1 MHGSTMSSRT
11 SMADGKG
18 TKPQVDTVT
27 APAAATRDSDESER
41 SLARLVAIGLP
52 LGGLVGAIAVG
63 AIAGVGSALLVV
75 AAAALLGTIA
85 LLWASVR
92 TLSGDAPLA
101 LDLEAVGARRHGV
114 DALSEQKRRVLR
126 ALKDLESERAVG
138 KIEEADYDMLVAR
151 YRDEAKSVMR
161 EMDLQVAPLRDEAEK
176 LARAHLKKRGLA
188 PEGTAAPEAAASPA
202 PAPAPVITGERVT
215 CERCKTSNEPDATFC
230 KQCGGSL
237 KASQEE
243 IDANA

>member
-1 MHGSTMSSRT
+1 MRGSTMSSRI
-11 SMADGKG
+11 SMAERKG
-18 TKPQVDTVT
+18 SKPRVESVT
-27 APAAATRDSDESER
+27 TPAAAAPDSDDAER

-52 LGGLVGAIAVG
+52 LGGLVAALVVG

-101 LDLEAVGARRHGV
+101 LDLESVSARRYGV

-161 EMDLQVAPLRDEAEK
+161 EMDLQVAPLREEAERV
-176 LARAHLKKRGLA
+176 ARAFLRKRGLA
-188 PEGTAAPEAAASPA
+188 PEGAAPEAPAA
-202 PAPAPVITGERVT
+202 PALARADQRVT
-215 CERCKTSNEPDATFC
+215 CGRCKTSNEPDATFC

-237 KASQEE
+237 RASQEE
-243 IDANA
+243 TDADA

>member
-1 MHGSTMSSRT
+1 
-11 SMADGKG
+11 MADRTGGKPEADPG
-18 TKPQVDTVT
+18 TS
-27 APAAATRDSDESER
+27 PAAASTDSDESER

-52 LGGLVGAIAVG
+52 AGGLLGAVVVGAF
-63 AIAGVGSALLVV
+63 AGIGSALLVV
-75 AAAALLGTIA
+75 AATALLGTIA

-101 LDLEAVGARRHGV
+101 LDLEAIGARRHWV

-126 ALKDLESERAVG
+126 ALKDLESERAIG
-138 KIEEADYDMLVAR
+138 KLEEADYDLLVSR

-176 LARAHLKKRGLA
+176 IARAFLKKRGLEPGGSAEPA
-188 PEGTAAPEAAASPA
+188 PPAAAPAA
-202 PAPAPVITGERVT
+202 VDGRVT
-215 CERCKTSNEPDATFC
+215 CSRCQTSNEADATFC

-237 KASQEE
+237 KGAQEGT
-243 IDANA
+243 DADA